1 MSLLSVNFMG
11 LPLKNPII
19 AAAGPWCRDAAA
31 MQKAIDAGAAAVVTE
46 TITLEKSHV
55 VSPRIFYRQG
65 EVYNTTLYSTMTLED
80 VEQEVERLQKGN
92 AFLICNIRGTTPS
105 ELRYLASRM
114 QRLGADALE
123 LCCFTPIGTK
133 LEDISIR
140 PEEVGEMV
148 RSVTS
153 AVEIP
158 VMVRL
163 PHHAALNPAFA
174 RQITQNGA
182 RAISAIESLEGING
196 VDIENARCEMA
207 AIGGCTGSH
216 LRPLSLAATAVLHQ
230 LADCEIAAMCGVE
243 DWHSVIEFLMM
254 GATAVEMGSAIMLR
268 GYGHITETL
277 RKLEDWLREKG
288 YSSLDE
294 LRGNAL
300 ASLTAFEELPE
311 RLLRVK
317 MGRSLRWHLPRWL
330 PSTLCRRLPVRCHFS
345 GDGGHHRR
353 CRRLQ
358 RLRPMRLPLPQKT
371 LHYEVNSSR
380 RAAALRLLFDMNVTM
395 NKCYIKKL
403 SIPLKYWRK
412 RKKLLKS

>member
-1 MSLLSVNFMG
+1 
-11 LPLKNPII
+11 
-19 AAAGPWCRDAAA
+19 
-31 MQKAIDAGAAAVVTE
+31 MQKAINAGAAAVVTE
-46 TITLEKSHV
+46 TIALEKSHI

-300 ASLTAFEELPE
+300 SSLTAFEELPE

-317 MGRSLRWHLPRWL
+317 MAAPCDGTCPDG
-330 PSTLCRRLPVRCHFS
+330 CRARCVGACLYDAIS
-345 GDGGHHRR
+345 QGTEGITVD
-353 CRRLQ
+353 
-358 RLRPMRLPLPQKT
+358 
-371 LHYEVNSSR
+371 
-380 RAAALRLLFDMNVTM
+380 AAACSGCGLCVSL
-395 NKCYIKKL
+395 CPKKL
-403 SIPLKYWRK
+403 FIMK
-412 RKKLLKS
+412 

>member
-46 TITLEKSHV
+46 TIALEKSHI

-243 DWHSVIEFLMM
+243 DWHSIIEFLMM

-300 ASLTAFEELPE
+300 SSLTAFEELPE

-317 MGRSLRWHLPRWL
+317 MAAPCDGTCPDG
-330 PSTLCRRLPVRCHFS
+330 CRARCIGACLYDAIS
-345 GDGGHHRR
+345 QGTEGITVD
-353 CRRLQ
+353 
-358 RLRPMRLPLPQKT
+358 
-371 LHYEVNSSR
+371 
-380 RAAALRLLFDMNVTM
+380 AAACSGCGLCVSL
-395 NKCYIKKL
+395 CPKKL
-403 SIPLKYWRK
+403 FIMK
-412 RKKLLKS
+412 

>member
-1 MSLLSVNFMG
+1 MPTIVALGEMLIDFAPV
-11 LPLKNPII
+11 
-19 AAAGPWCRDAAA
+19 AADAAGYPTL
-31 MQKAIDAGAAAVVTE
+31 KALSLI
-46 TITLEKSHV
+46 H
-55 VSPRIFYRQG
+55 IFYRQG

-243 DWHSVIEFLMM
+243 DWHSIIEFLMM

-268 GYGHITETL
+268 GYAHITETL

-317 MGRSLRWHLPRWL
+317 MAAPCDGTCPDG
-330 PSTLCRRLPVRCHFS
+330 CRARCVGACLYDAIS
-345 GDGGHHRR
+345 QGTEGIAVD
-353 CRRLQ
+353 
-358 RLRPMRLPLPQKT
+358 
-371 LHYEVNSSR
+371 
-380 RAAALRLLFDMNVTM
+380 AAACSGCGLCVSL
-395 NKCYIKKL
+395 CPKKL
-403 SIPLKYWRK
+403 FIMK
-412 RKKLLKS
+412 

>member
-1 MSLLSVNFMG
+1 MSLSVNFMG
-11 LPLKNPII
+11 LSLKNPII

-46 TITLEKSHV
+46 TITLEKSHM

-65 EVYNTTLYSTMTLED
+65 EVYNTTLYSTQTLEE
-80 VEQEVERLQKGN
+80 VEQEAERLHKGD

-148 RSVTS
+148 RGVTS

-174 RQITQNGA
+174 RQITRNGA

-196 VDIENARCEMA
+196 VNIETAHCEMA

-230 LADCEIAAMCGVE
+230 LTDCEIAAMCGVE
-243 DWHSVIEFLMM
+243 DWHSIIEFLMM
-254 GATAVEMGSAIMLR
+254 GATAVQMGSAIMLR
-268 GYGHITETL
+268 GYGHIAETL
-277 RKLEDWLREKG
+277 SKLEEWLQKKG
-288 YSSLDE
+288 YESVNE
-294 LRGNAL
+294 LRGKAL
-300 ASLTAFEELPE
+300 SSLSAFEELPE

-317 MGRSLRWHLPRWL
+317 LTASCGGTCPDGCTRCVGACLYDAISQGTEGITVDASVCTGCGLCVSLCP
-330 PSTLCRRLPVRCHFS
+330 
-345 GDGGHHRR
+345 
-353 CRRLQ
+353 
-358 RLRPMRLPLPQKT
+358 
-371 LHYEVNSSR
+371 
-380 RAAALRLLFDMNVTM
+380 
-395 NKCYIKKL
+395 KKL
-403 SIPLKYWRK
+403 FTMK
-412 RKKLLKS
+412 

>member
-243 DWHSVIEFLMM
+243 DWHSIIEFLMM

-300 ASLTAFEELPE
+300 SSLTAFEELPE

-358 RLRPMRLPLPQKT
+358 RLRPMRLPLPQKA

-395 NKCYIKKL
+395 NKCYIKML

>member
-11 LPLKNPII
+11 LPLKNPVI

-46 TITLEKSHV
+46 TITLERSHT
-55 VSPRIFYRQG
+55 VSPRVFYRSG
-65 EVYNTTLYSTMTLED
+65 EVYNTTLYSTMSLED
-80 VEQEVERLQKGN
+80 VEQEAERLQKGD
-92 AFLICNIRGTTPS
+92 AFFICNIRGTTPS

-148 RSVTS
+148 RGVTS

-174 RQITQNGA
+174 HQIAKNGA
-182 RAISAIESLEGING
+182 KAISAIESPEGLNG
-196 VDIENARCEMA
+196 VNIEAARCEMA
-207 AIGGCTGSH
+207 AIGGYTGGH

-243 DWHSVIEFLMM
+243 DWHSIIEFLML
-254 GATAVEMGSAIMLR
+254 GAATVQMGSAIMLH
-268 GYGHITETL
+268 GYAHITKTL
-277 RKLEDWLREKG
+277 QQMEQWLNDNG
-288 YSSLDE
+288 YSSLSQ
-294 LRGNAL
+294 LRGRALPTLSAFEDLPDKMLPAKMAAPCDGFCPDGRQGRCIKACLYNAISL
-300 ASLTAFEELPE
+300 KNERIVVDVAACTGCGLCASLCP
-311 RLLRVK
+311 
-317 MGRSLRWHLPRWL
+317 
-330 PSTLCRRLPVRCHFS
+330 
-345 GDGGHHRR
+345 
-353 CRRLQ
+353 
-358 RLRPMRLPLPQKT
+358 
-371 LHYEVNSSR
+371 
-380 RAAALRLLFDMNVTM
+380 
-395 NKCYIKKL
+395 KKL
-403 SIPLKYWRK
+403 FVIK
-412 RKKLLKS
+412 

>member
-1 MSLLSVNFMG
+1 MSLSVNFMG
-11 LPLKNPII
+11 LPFKNPII

-46 TITLEKSHV
+46 TITLEKSHI
-55 VSPRIFYRQG
+55 VSPRVFYRQG
-65 EVYNTTLYSTMTLED
+65 AVYNTTLYSTMTLEE
-80 VEQEVERLQKGN
+80 VEQEAERLQKGDS
-92 AFLICNIRGTTPS
+92 FLICNIRGTTPS

-148 RSVTS
+148 RGVTS
-153 AVEIP
+153 TVEIP

-196 VDIENARCEMA
+196 VEIETARCEMA
-207 AIGGCTGSH
+207 AIGGYTGSP

-243 DWHSVIEFLMM
+243 DWHSIIEFLMM
-254 GATAVEMGSAIMLR
+254 GATVVQMGSAIMLR
-268 GYGHITETL
+268 GYGYITETL
-277 RKLEDWLREKG
+277 QRLEAWRQDKG
-288 YSSLDE
+288 YASLEE
-294 LRGNAL
+294 LRGKAL
-300 ASLTAFEELPE
+300 SSLSAFEELPE
-311 RLLRVK
+311 RLLWVK
-317 MGRSLRWHLPRWL
+317 MATSCNGTCPDGCRERCVKGCLYNAISLESGGITINPA
-330 PSTLCRRLPVRCHFS
+330 TCAGCGLCASLCP
-345 GDGGHHRR
+345 
-353 CRRLQ
+353 
-358 RLRPMRLPLPQKT
+358 
-371 LHYEVNSSR
+371 
-380 RAAALRLLFDMNVTM
+380 
-395 NKCYIKKL
+395 KKL
-403 SIPLKYWRK
+403 FIMK
-412 RKKLLKS
+412 

>member
-1 MSLLSVNFMG
+1 MSLSVSFMG

-46 TITLEKSHV
+46 TITLERSHM

-65 EVYNTTLYSTMTLED
+65 EVYNTTLYSTKTRE
-80 VEQEVERLQKGN
+80 EVEKEASLQHKGD

-148 RSVTS
+148 RDVTS

-174 RQITQNGA
+174 RHITRNGA

-196 VDIENARCEMA
+196 VNIETAHCEMA

-230 LADCEIAAMCGVE
+230 LTDCEIAAMCGVE
-243 DWHSVIEFLMM
+243 DWHSIIEFLMM
-254 GATAVEMGSAIMLR
+254 GATAVQVGSAIMLR
-268 GYGHITETL
+268 GYGHISETL
-277 RKLEDWLREKG
+277 SKLEEWLQKRG
-288 YSSLDE
+288 YASVNE
-294 LRGNAL
+294 LRGKAL
-300 ASLTAFEELPE
+300 SSLSAFEELPE
-311 RLLRVK
+311 RLLRVQLTASC
-317 MGRSLRWHLPRWL
+317 GGTCPDGCTRCVGACLYDAISQGTEGITVDASVCTGCGLCVSLCP
-330 PSTLCRRLPVRCHFS
+330 
-345 GDGGHHRR
+345 
-353 CRRLQ
+353 
-358 RLRPMRLPLPQKT
+358 
-371 LHYEVNSSR
+371 
-380 RAAALRLLFDMNVTM
+380 
-395 NKCYIKKL
+395 KKL
-403 SIPLKYWRK
+403 FTMK
-412 RKKLLKS
+412 

>member
-46 TITLEKSHV
+46 TIALEKSHI

-133 LEDISIR
+133 LED
-140 PEEVGEMV
+140 
-148 RSVTS
+148 
-153 AVEIP
+153 
-158 VMVRL
+158 
-163 PHHAALNPAFA
+163 
-174 RQITQNGA
+174 
-182 RAISAIESLEGING
+182 
-196 VDIENARCEMA
+196 
-207 AIGGCTGSH
+207 
-216 LRPLSLAATAVLHQ
+216 
-230 LADCEIAAMCGVE
+230 
-243 DWHSVIEFLMM
+243 
-254 GATAVEMGSAIMLR
+254 
-268 GYGHITETL
+268 
-277 RKLEDWLREKG
+277 WLREKG

-300 ASLTAFEELPE
+300 SSLTAFEDLPE

-317 MGRSLRWHLPRWL
+317 MAAPCDGSCPDG
-330 PSTLCRRLPVRCHFS
+330 CRARCVGACLYDAIS
-345 GDGGHHRR
+345 QGTEGITVD
-353 CRRLQ
+353 
-358 RLRPMRLPLPQKT
+358 
-371 LHYEVNSSR
+371 
-380 RAAALRLLFDMNVTM
+380 AAACSGCGLCVSL
-395 NKCYIKKL
+395 CPKKL
-403 SIPLKYWRK
+403 FIMK
-412 RKKLLKS
+412 

>member
-46 TITLEKSHV
+46 TIALEKSHI
-55 VSPRIFYRQG
+55 VSPRIFLPSGR
-65 EVYNTTLYSTMTLED
+65 S
-80 VEQEVERLQKGN
+80 LQYHPVQHHDAGGCGAGGRAPAKGN

-243 DWHSVIEFLMM
+243 DWHSIIEFLMM

-317 MGRSLRWHLPRWL
+317 MAAPCDGTCPDG
-330 PSTLCRRLPVRCHFS
+330 CRARCVGACLYDAIS
-345 GDGGHHRR
+345 QGTEGITVD
-353 CRRLQ
+353 
-358 RLRPMRLPLPQKT
+358 
-371 LHYEVNSSR
+371 
-380 RAAALRLLFDMNVTM
+380 AAACSGCGLCVSL
-395 NKCYIKKL
+395 CPKKL
-403 SIPLKYWRK
+403 FIMK
-412 RKKLLKS
+412 

>member
-243 DWHSVIEFLMM
+243 DWHSIIEFLMM

-358 RLRPMRLPLPQKT
+358 RLRPMRLPLPQKA

-380 RAAALRLLFDMNVTM
+380 RAAALRLLFDMNVTI

-412 RKKLLKS
+412 RKKLLKF

>member
-1 MSLLSVNFMG
+1 
-11 LPLKNPII
+11 
-19 AAAGPWCRDAAA
+19 
-31 MQKAIDAGAAAVVTE
+31 
-46 TITLEKSHV
+46 
-55 VSPRIFYRQG
+55 
-65 EVYNTTLYSTMTLED
+65 
-80 VEQEVERLQKGN
+80 
-92 AFLICNIRGTTPS
+92 
-105 ELRYLASRM
+105 
-114 QRLGADALE
+114 
-123 LCCFTPIGTK
+123 
-133 LEDISIR
+133 
-140 PEEVGEMV
+140 MV

-311 RLLRVK
+311 RLLRAK
-317 MGRSLRWHLPRWL
+317 MAAPCDGTCPDG
-330 PSTLCRRLPVRCHFS
+330 CRARCVGACLYDAIS
-345 GDGGHHRR
+345 QGTEGITID
-353 CRRLQ
+353 
-358 RLRPMRLPLPQKT
+358 
-371 LHYEVNSSR
+371 
-380 RAAALRLLFDMNVTM
+380 AAACSGCGLCVSL
-395 NKCYIKKL
+395 CPKKL
-403 SIPLKYWRK
+403 FIMK
-412 RKKLLKS
+412 